1 LNRDEAIAALTRMKP
16 LLAERYGVTRLAL
29 FGSTARNEA
38 GTASDLDVLVAFD
51 GPATAK
57 RYFGVL
63 FALEDRLG
71 RPIDLV
77 SQKALRAELR
87 PHVERDLIDV

>member
-1 LNRDEAIAALTRMKP
+1 MDLSRP
-16 LLAERYGVTRLAL
+16 SFGVTRLAL

-38 GTASDLDVLVAFD
+38 GETSDLDVLVGFD
-51 GPATAK
+51 GPATTE

-77 SQKALRAELR
+77 SEMAVRAELR
-87 PHVERDLIDV
+87 PHVERELIEI

>member
-1 LNRDEAIAALTRMKP
+1 MKP
-16 LLAERYGVTRLAL
+16 VPATRLAVNRRAL

-38 GTASDLDVLVAFD
+38 GETSDLDVLVAFD
-51 GPATAK
+51 GPATTE

-63 FALEDRLG
+63 FALGGRLG

-77 SQKALRAELR
+77 SE
-87 PHVERDLIDV
+87 

>member
-1 LNRDEAIAALTRMKP
+1 M
-16 LLAERYGVTRLAL
+16 TRLAL

-38 GTASDLDVLVAFD
+38 GAASDLDVLVAFD
-51 GPATAK
+51 GPATTA

-63 FALEDRLG
+63 FALEDELG
-71 RPIDLV
+71 QPIDLV
-77 SQKALRAELR
+77 SDKALRHELR